1 MSSSDAALEPLRRH
15 GCLTTGA
22 VVLLAGLTRSQ
33 AEYALRQLWREGA
46 VWRYKLGRVD
56 AWCAGPGRP
65 GVIGTRCGGR
75 VSYISARRLARA
87 ALELVA
93 SGARALR
100 PARLAAGACGG
111 AHYGLARAILAL
123 ALDGCAVE
131 GRRSGRHVIL
141 VTDPQC
147 AAERLRQ
154 VVESGALP
162 LRPLSP
168 PPPRPQG
175 RAGPVPAHVPRE
187 MLEALDELVRRGV
200 YRSRSEAVRAAVRE
214 LLEKGGIL

>member
-1 MSSSDAALEPLRRH
+1 MAAADAALELVRLR

-33 AEYALRQLWREGA
+33 AEYALRQLWQQGA
-46 VWRYKLGRVD
+46 VRRYKLGRVD
-56 AWCAGPGRP
+56 AWCAGPDRP
-65 GVIGTRCGGR
+65 GAIGTRCGGR
-75 VSYISARRLARA
+75 VSYISARRLART
-87 ALELVA
+87 ALELVM
-93 SGARALR
+93 SGTRALR
-100 PARLAAGACGG
+100 PASLAAGACGG

-131 GRRSGRHVIL
+131 DRRSGRRVIL

-154 VVESGALP
+154 VAESGALP

-168 PPPRPQG
+168 PPLRAQG
-175 RAGPVPAHVPRE
+175 RASPVPVHVPRE
-187 MLEALDELVRRGV
+187 MLEALDGLVRRGA
-200 YRSRSEAVRAAVRE
+200 YRSRSEAVRAAIRE
-214 LLEKGGIL
+214 LLKKGGIF